1 MRMISISSDQKSKM
15 KKYPSKY
22 SNGKSV
28 SAPQYI
34 TELIC
39 EKRAK
44 YLSKDLGYKFWTN
57 KEWSVFYRNQI
68 ASANKLLKTF
78 SDTAIIK
85 ALNNPKTSKIYSL
98 RAPHLV
104 AIIEMEEKI
113 LMSQNTTLTKKLE
126 RKDDID
132 FHQKQFKNKRNIISK
147 LKDLDNGN

>member
-1 MRMISISSDQKSKM
+1 MQIANIFLDPKNNM

-44 YLSKDLGYKFWTN
+44 HLSKDIGYKFWTN
-57 KEWSVFYRNQI
+57 KEWAVFYRNQI

-98 RAPHLV
+98 RAPHLI

-113 LMSQNTTLTKKLE
+113 LTSQNTTLTKQLE
-126 RKDDID
+126 RKEIID
-132 FHQKQFKNKRNIISK
+132 FQQKKFKNKKNIISK